1 MHIAYIVVTIV
12 TIFANAAVAVSDFL
26 RTESVLETSAEVG
39 VAPRWVPTLGAL
51 KAAGAVGLL
60 LGLLGLPVVGELA
73 AACLV
78 LFFIGAIAVHVRA
91 HVFHNIAAPGAFLE
105 FAAGA
110 LVLAIKH

>member
-1 MHIAYIVVTIV
+1 
-12 TIFANAAVAVSDFL
+12 
-26 RTESVLETSAEVG
+26 
-39 VAPRWVPTLGAL
+39 
-51 KAAGAVGLL
+51 
-60 LGLLGLPVVGELA
+60 VVGELA

-91 HVFHNIAAPGAFLE
+91 HVFHNIAAPGAFLA